1 MILTCP
7 NCASR
12 FLLAAQ
18 ALAPNGRHVR
28 CANCS
33 ETWFEEPDEEE
44 LFEEEDEGHEDDA
57 REDDAQDVQ
66 EAEELEQ
73 PYIPPVEDIP
83 EAVKPR
89 PEEPPPAKAQ
99 VIKAPMSPK
108 AQAMQSIALAAL
120 VFMLLCAPL
129 LLFKSQIMH
138 AWPESIAFYQA
149 IGSAKS
155 VPGEALVFDKI
166 LADIKDDSITIS
178 GQIINLTSK
187 DKIMPLIEV
196 AARDEQGHELSHWY
210 IEPPQSVLKAEET
223 LPLKAQYSFV
233 SDKPI
238 ADIRMR
244 FVLKAKTDAKTA
256 SITDDNTPAPHADD
270 SAHSPGHGA
279 AEESPP
285 HGGAPPHQESSH

>member
-28 CANCS
+28 CSNCS
-33 ETWFEEPDEEE
+33 ETWFQEPDETE
-44 LFEEEDEGHEDDA
+44 LYEDEDDA
-57 REDDAQDVQ
+57 REQ
-66 EAEELEQ
+66 ESQGIEELEQ
-73 PYIPPVEDIP
+73 PYTPPIEDIP

-89 PEEPPPAKAQ
+89 PEDPHPGKVQHATQAGPPIALTA
-99 VIKAPMSPK
+99 
-108 AQAMQSIALAAL
+108 QSIAFAAL
-120 VFMLLCAPL
+120 VFVALCVPL
-129 LLFKSQIMH
+129 IAFKSSIMS
-138 AWPESIAFYQA
+138 AWPESIAFYQE

-166 LADIKDDSITIS
+166 AADIKDDSITIS

-196 AARDEQGHELSHWY
+196 AARDNEGHELSHWY
-210 IEPPQSVLKAEET
+210 IEPPQSILKAEET

-256 SITDDNTPAPHADD
+256 SISGDNTQAPHADD
-270 SAHSPGHGA
+270 SAHSNAHEE

-285 HGGAPPHQESSH
+285 HGDAQPHQGSSH